1 MTEEITIFFQIIFID
16 LILAGDNAIIIGM
29 VASKF
34 PPEQRKKIIFWGIGG
49 AVILRILLT
58 LLTAYLLQITGLR
71 LIGGLLLLYIV
82 YKLYV
87 DVIKN
92 SGGGEENIKVDN
104 SSMLKAIWTVLL
116 ADFTMSLDNVL
127 GVAGAAKDHYYLLI
141 FGLVLSI
148 ILMATAATLISK
160 WIKDYKLQMIA
171 YAMAHNCVYNTDI
184 DQGVILMCTPDNFFQ
199 KFTINGREFRELKWE
214 WLGRVNQYYEL
225 LAL

>member
-1 MTEEITIFFQIIFID
+1 MSEQIIIFSQIVFID

-34 PPEQRKKIIFWGIGG
+34 PPDQRKKIIFWGIGG
-49 AVILRILLT
+49 AVVLRIILT

-71 LIGGLLLLYIV
+71 LIGGVLLLYIV

-92 SGGGEENIKVDN
+92 SANDNKDIKVDN
-104 SSMLKAIWTVLL
+104 SNLLKAIWTILL

-127 GVAGAAKDHYYLLI
+127 GVAGAAGHHYHLLI

-148 ILMATAATLISK
+148 ILMAVAATLISK
-160 WIKDYKLQMIA
+160 WIKEHKWIA
-171 YAMAHNCVYNTDI
+171 WVGLLAILMVALELIYTDI
-184 DQGVILMCTPDNFFQ
+184 KIL
-199 KFTINGREFRELKWE
+199 I
-214 WLGRVNQYYEL
+214 
-225 LAL
+225 

>member
-127 GVAGAAKDHYYLLI
+127 GVAGAAKDHYFLLI

-160 WIKDYKLQMIA
+160 WIKDYKWIA
-171 YAMAHNCVYNTDI
+171 WVGLFAILFVAVELIYTD
-184 DQGVILMCTPDNFFQ
+184 
-199 KFTINGREFRELKWE
+199 LK
-214 WLGRVNQYYEL
+214 LFI
-225 LAL
+225 